1 MHDSM
6 FLIPMIR
13 LNQGTYLIGTKKCK
27 VLMKNSTCMVR
38 IGGGFDLI
46 GKYVKSIER
55 REYDNLMK
63 MIKSYKLQGKTF
75 SDVFS
80 DLIKKCGSDP
90 KEFKKLEP
98 QILKQLK

>member
-1 MHDSM
+1 
-6 FLIPMIR
+6 
-13 LNQGTYLIGTKKCK
+13 
-27 VLMKNSTCMVR
+27 MKNSTCMVR

-90 KEFKKLEP
+90 KEFKKL
-98 QILKQLK
+98 ILSFVTWASSSEATEVESL